1 MEIQWFMILWD
12 SDEHLIKYCFII
24 TVTIIWSL
32 QETLKC
38 SHCLMYQKIS
48 LTPHPWLL
56 WFGSVFLRIS
66 SVFLTSPWC
75 YWTFA
80 WTCHILPPPQ
90 YIWSC
95 PQNHW
100 NIQRIK
106 LQVRL
111 KVAYTSLKEL
121 TPLISHQSRCT
132 WGHPQFPPR
141 LHMCR
146 LPVFFGIYF
155 FGQFY
160 FRER

>member
-1 MEIQWFMILWD
+1 MHLTVFLCMKIQWFMILWD

-38 SHCLMYQKIS
+38 SHCLMYQIIS

-80 WTCHILPPPQ
+80 STCRILPPPQ

-106 LQVRL
+106 SNLNLLQVRL
-111 KVAYTSLKEL
+111 KVAYLLEGIDSSNFPSIQMYLGSSS
-121 TPLISHQSRCT
+121 ISSSVTH
-132 WGHPQFPPR
+132 
-141 LHMCR
+141 
-146 LPVFFGIYF
+146 V
-155 FGQFY
+155 
-160 FRER
+160 